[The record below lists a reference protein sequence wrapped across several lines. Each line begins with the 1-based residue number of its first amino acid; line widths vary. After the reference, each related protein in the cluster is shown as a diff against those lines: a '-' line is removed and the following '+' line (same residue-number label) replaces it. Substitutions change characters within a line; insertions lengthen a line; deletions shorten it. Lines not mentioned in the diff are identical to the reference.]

1 MLGLGS
7 SLITSSV
14 LGGLANANSKAF
26 DGTNDYIDFGDED
39 VFTPNAS
46 GGNRG
51 FTMSYWVNVA
61 DTGNQQFGSKRRF
74 AGGAQRYEW
83 RTMVNY
89 QSKPLVTFYGN
100 DNENITQQFLLDTAL
115 STGTWYHVA
124 FTFDLADANTSIVG
138 YVNGVK
144 ATHGSGGTYSSAGTW
159 AAVSNT
165 ACAMDW
171 GRVANDYG
179 ECSLDEISL
188 FDDAL
193 TEAQVQAIYN
203 SGTPT
208 DLSGESYLLGWW
220 RMGDGDSHP
229 TITDQSSNGN
239 DGTMTNMDS
248 ADITTDVP

>member
-1 MLGLGS
+1 MI
-7 SLITSSV
+7 LIIYPYF
-14 LGGLANANSKAF
+14 LAY
-26 DGTNDYIDFGDED
+26 D
-39 VFTPNAS
+39 
-46 GGNRG
+46 
-51 FTMSYWVNVA
+51 
-61 DTGNQQFGSKRRF
+61 
-74 AGGAQRYEW
+74 
-83 RTMVNY
+83 
-89 QSKPLVTFYGN
+89 
-100 DNENITQQFLLDTAL
+100 
-115 STGTWYHVA
+115 
-124 FTFDLADANTSIVG
+124 SIVG